1 MLGNGAIGC
10 DRKHWERSSF
20 GEEIRN
26 LVSDVHIECEVPM
39 NHPNG
44 AIVEAFYV
52 RI

>member
-1 MLGNGAIGC
+1 MVPLVVMGNT
-10 DRKHWERSSF
+10 ERSSF

-39 NHPNG
+39 AHPNG
-44 AIVEAFYV
+44 AIVEAVYV